1 MTSAEAGSGD
11 PRPRALTGDRP
22 TGPLHLGHLVG
33 TLQSRVSLQETHKAF
48 VLVADLH
55 MLTTRLDGFGD
66 IETNIR
72 EDVLGNLAVGID
84 PNKTTIYLQSQ
95 LPQTAELFLYFA
107 MLVTVSRAQRIPTLK
122 DKLRELRIARPS
134 YGLLGYPILQ
144 AADILLMKAGI
155 VPVGPDQ
162 VSHVELAREI
172 ARSFNER
179 FAPVFPAPTALV
191 TRGGTLPGTDGSP
204 KMSRSL
210 GNTINLFDDEET
222 VRAKVMGMYTD
233 PSRIRAT
240 DPGHVEG
247 NPVFAYH
254 DAFNADRDEV
264 ADLKARYVAGQVGDV
279 EVKKRLVVALNSVL
293 APIRQRRRD
302 LLAENPSV
310 VEDVLRSGAK
320 QARNEAADTMT
331 TVRAAMQLDAFE

>member
-1 MTSAEAGSGD
+1 VTSTKAGSGD
-11 PRPRALTGDRP
+11 RRPRALTGDRP

-33 TLQSRVSLQETHKAF
+33 TLQSRVSIQETHKAF

-95 LPQTAELFLYFA
+95 VPQTAELFLYFA

-254 DAFNADRDEV
+254 DAFNADPDEV
-264 ADLKARYVAGQVGDV
+264 ADLKARYLAGQVGDV
-279 EVKKRLVVALNSVL
+279 EVKRRLVVALNSVL

-320 QARNEAADTMT
+320 QARNEAADTIS